1 MIDLPIFT
9 RTLLM
14 GKKKPSEFLSTD
26 LLLCKTEEY
35 TSSYASRRLLGFR
48 NKILT
53 FLDCF
58 YIKNICKMFEKI
70 RYF

>member
-1 MIDLPIFT
+1 MIDLPIFP
-9 RTLLM
+9 RTLVM
-14 GKKKPSEFLSTD
+14 GQKKSNPSEFLSTD

-70 RYF
+70 

>member
-14 GKKKPSEFLSTD
+14 GKKKTSEFLSTD